1 MNNIIKI
8 VLITLGVVLA
18 AMLVFPL
25 LGIVLKL
32 VWLAFWVTLIGFG
45 IYGAYKFFTKDS
57 KPKGLTGRESF
68 SLGGFEES
76 SIDQSWEEIKS
87 KYMYK

>member
-8 VLITLGVVLA
+8 ILITLGVVLA

-25 LGIVLKL
+25 LGIVFKL
-32 VWLAFWVTLIGFG
+32 VWLAFWVALIGFG

-57 KPKGLTGRESF
+57 KPKGLTGGDSLALGSF
-68 SLGGFEES
+68 DDSY
-76 SIDQSWEEIKS
+76 DRSWEEIRQK
-87 KYMYK
+87 MYK